1 LAYAGGAAPEGLR
14 PASRRRGQDDLCAR
28 RLDSGTTS
36 KTLSAYDP
44 ITQTYTPKT
53 DMLST
58 RSQFGAAMLNA
69 AGGGGLKIVVAG
81 GVGTGGDVD
90 AYKTTEVYDV
100 AADTWTPGPATE
112 FEHMDTCMASTGSAV
127 YLIGGWANF
136 YDETTANVE
145 RYTGIGGWETVA
157 PLPDARGD
165 LACAAM
171 GGKIYVVGGYHDPT
185 WDATKGFKD
194 SMFVYDV
201 ASNSWSTKASMSFVR
216 GDLQLVAR
224 PEASSLLAIGGEVFA
239 TNHGGDGAHKDKIA
253 SHYVEEYYP
262 EKDQWEMRAPI
273 GTARFRFGAAASG
286 WGVHVFGGS
295 PVCPTDYTSCGGVQM
310 DSHEVFFELDHP
322 DLWVNY

>member
-1 LAYAGGAAPEGLR
+1 MC
-14 PASRRRGQDDLCAR
+14 SN
-28 RLDSGTTS
+28 S
-36 KTLSAYDP
+36 
-44 ITQTYTPKT
+44 
-53 DMLST
+53 
-58 RSQFGAAMLNA
+58 
-69 AGGGGLKIVVAG
+69 VAG
-81 GVGTGGDVD
+81 PGVQ
-90 AYKTTEVYDV
+90 AS
-100 AADTWTPGPATE
+100 AA
-112 FEHMDTCMASTGSAV
+112 
-127 YLIGGWANF
+127 
-136 YDETTANVE
+136 TANVE
-145 RYTGIGGWETVA
+145 RYTGTGSWETVM

-224 PEASSLLAIGGEVFA
+224 PEASSLLAIGAELFA

-273 GTARFRFGAAASG
+273 GTA
-286 WGVHVFGGS
+286 
-295 PVCPTDYTSCGGVQM
+295 
-310 DSHEVFFELDHP
+310 
-322 DLWVNY
+322 